1 MVVVNTRRAVL
12 ASTYFTLVT
21 AIDAQSKPVSALVS
35 LTRFAMDIQS
45 RRRMPRARALSR
57 LETRVFGLRDR
68 CDRQTPTHFASN
80 DVALDDRSID
90 EVGKRRREDVGRSA
104 RARALD
110 SHDEARDFIYTGR
123 VLNFSARDDEKERR
137 QATIRCLRKKQCSTW
152 VDLSIRVFV

>member
-1 MVVVNTRRAVL
+1 MVVNTRRAVL

-45 RRRMPRARALSR
+45 RRRMPRARRGWRS
-57 LETRVFGLRDR
+57 VFGLRDR
-68 CDRQTPTHFASN
+68 SDRQSPTHFASN

-90 EVGKRRREDVGRSA
+90 EVGKRKREDVGCSA

-110 SHDEARDFIYTGR
+110 SHGEARDFIYTGR